1 LKNGQGNLATFHSQS
16 FSLHDFLLYLLIPS
30 LLQFNVK
37 EYSSKT
43 PFEAL
48 QKIAEGEGWQIST
61 KEYKYGLMVESVNK
75 ISNSSGGYWTYKIDG
90 QAGKIAAD
98 RYTLKKGEAVEW
110 EYVKADN

>member
-1 LKNGQGNLATFHSQS
+1 M
-16 FSLHDFLLYLLIPS
+16 LYLLIPS